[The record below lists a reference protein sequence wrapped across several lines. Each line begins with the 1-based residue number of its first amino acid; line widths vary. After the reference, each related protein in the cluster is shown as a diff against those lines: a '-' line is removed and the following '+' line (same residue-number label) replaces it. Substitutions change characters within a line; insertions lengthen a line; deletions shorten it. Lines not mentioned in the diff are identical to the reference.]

1 MEEWNRVLRSTL
13 DASQRAVPVFFRLD
27 ADGVDGGGIRPVAAL
42 FATAGVPLDV
52 AMPATLVDLPVA
64 DWLQERIG
72 PMLGVHQLGLAG
84 SPVAASMSRAAGMDA
99 RGPRRLRQELALAR
113 HRLRARLGRKLDPVL
128 SMLEGEEPAG
138 LADELPALGIRAVC
152 GVDDQPLTSR
162 RTSPQRLPV
171 TLEWA
176 RLRRHGTI
184 DRAGLAALLSAQF
197 RGARR
202 VGIHLSETR
211 LQSDDLPLL
220 RALLQVLRSHLAVD
234 CLSMR
239 DLVALAPAPAVRAPV
254 ALARPASYGRLPIP
268 LS

>member
-1 MEEWNRVLRSTL
+1 MEEWTKILRTTL
-13 DASQRAVPVFFRLD
+13 DGSQRAVPVFFRLD

-42 FATAGVPLDV
+42 FAAAGVPLDV
-52 AMPATLVDLPVA
+52 ALPATLVDQPIV

-72 PMLGVHQLGLAG
+72 PMLGAHQLGLAG
-84 SPVAASMSRAAGMDA
+84 SPVAASMSRAPDT

-152 GVDDQPLTSR
+152 GVDDQPLASR

-176 RLRRHGTI
+176 RLRRHGAL
-184 DRAGLAALLSAQF
+184 DRAGLATLLSAQF

-211 LQSDDLPLL
+211 LQADDLPLL

-254 ALARPASYGRLPIP
+254 DLARPASYGRLPLP